1 MRLLSLAPPFCGSLH
16 AGGGRAGGREA
27 GKEAGKEGWREGDAG
42 GAGGE
47 GHTCR
52 RGGRGEEE
60 EAPGVPSRGP
70 RRQLQDRCGHSWRRH
85 PAPRPQPHRPSPGKR
100 RPRRGRCAH
109 SWTDPPPPQLE
120 AELPPPGRCAAGGG
134 SSPGAWGGCGGPQAR
149 SRLAEGLDTQG
160 HWQGRVSSPV
170 GTRLEAAGAAAK
182 ARLGFPTHGRFAAPG
197 WQQVWQPQHK
207 ACPY

>member
-109 SWTDPPPPQLE
+109 SWTDPPPP
-120 AELPPPGRCAAGGG
+120 AAGGRASPPGQMCRRWWQQPRSLGWLWGPPGPEPAGRGAGHTGPLARKGLVPSGDAAGGG
-134 SSPGAWGGCGGPQAR
+134 RSS
-149 SRLAEGLDTQG
+149 S
-160 HWQGRVSSPV
+160 
-170 GTRLEAAGAAAK
+170 
-182 ARLGFPTHGRFAAPG
+182 
-197 WQQVWQPQHK
+197 
-207 ACPY
+207 